1 MADDKT
7 KRAPEDAK
15 LISLNDEYEVEYW
28 TRKFGVTTERL
39 VRAVHKVGNSVG
51 ASARSSSG
59 ADRAGERAAPQVSG
73 PARDVSAPSA
83 RLPRI
88 RRPANRPWHRCF
100 RSMLRE

>member
-39 VRAVHKVGNSVG
+39 VRAVHKVGNSV
-51 ASARSSSG
+51 
-59 ADRAGERAAPQVSG
+59 ERVSEE
-73 PARDVSAPSA
+73 
-83 RLPRI
+83 LK
-88 RRPANRPWHRCF
+88 RR
-100 RSMLRE
+100 